1 MKQRIRGLE
10 VLMIRLVQST
20 AGIAILLMSPIAVAA
35 QQTGQQTRQGPPA
48 SPSSSALERSYIG
61 GAGVPLR
68 RVQTRT
74 ESNGREI
81 ITETTERP
89 GTDGKLKMSLETRT
103 ETVRTG
109 ADSTQTKHE
118 VFVPDAQGRPRLLE
132 TTQTDVQTSRDGS
145 SRSVANTMAPDI
157 NGRLALTTR
166 EIQETKTVSP
176 TVKQTDTAIYRPGI
190 NEPLVES
197 ERLQQTER
205 KVNAGLTESES
216 TRFLRDANGRWQA
229 TEARNQE
236 VRTSGAEQVA
246 EETVRRLSDNGT
258 LTLSER
264 KVTRQTK
271 SNGQDE
277 TVTESYLQLAP
288 GVVASGDRLQLSERI
303 RLTTTTTADRAQQT
317 VREVEARNPAAPN
330 QPLRVVERTVET
342 FRQISPGRWE
352 VQRQVFA
359 LDGNNRLSPV
369 LTEKGESAGK

>member
-1 MKQRIRGLE
+1 MRWNVPILGEPVFPCGVFRRGPNPTDVRSLPKPP
-10 VLMIRLVQST
+10 RL
-20 AGIAILLMSPIAVAA
+20 
-35 QQTGQQTRQGPPA
+35 
-48 SPSSSALERSYIG
+48 
-61 GAGVPLR
+61 
-68 RVQTRT
+68 
-74 ESNGREI
+74 
-81 ITETTERP
+81 P

-103 ETVRTG
+103 ETVRIG

-166 EIQETKTVSP
+166 EIQETKALSP
-176 TVKQTDTAIYRPGI
+176 TAKQTDTTIYRPGI

-205 KVNAGLTESES
+205 KVSAGLTESES

-229 TEARNQE
+229 TETRNQE
-236 VRTSGAEQVA
+236 VRTSGGEQVA

-258 LTLSER
+258 LSLSER

-330 QPLRVVERTVET
+330 QPCELLNGRLKPSGRSVRAVGKCSVRYLR
-342 FRQISPGRWE
+342 
-352 VQRQVFA
+352 
-359 LDGNNRLSPV
+359 LDGNNRLAPSLRKRASLLGNDV
-369 LTEKGESAGK
+369 AMMSVN